1 MAHEHHL
8 PGTRITVWDLPVRL
22 FHWSLVAAIAVA
34 FLSSEEDSVLAQW
47 HIAAGWIAAVL
58 IAFRLIW
65 GFIGGRHARF
75 ASFVRP
81 SGVLPHIKALLSG
94 KAERSVG
101 HNPLGG
107 VAVLALLGGTAA
119 VVWTGIRLI
128 NGGGSEDLHETIAF
142 GLLGL
147 IAVHVIG
154 VIVMSVMTRDNLVRA
169 MVTGRKP
176 ATGLPAQTSERP
188 RVLAAL
194 AGLAVI
200 GLSVLGILRYDPA
213 AFTAGAR
220 EEAELAEHS
229 TARLAHAPAP
239 GHSDRDDD
247 DD

>member
-1 MAHEHHL
+1 MAHQDQL

-22 FHWSLVAAIAVA
+22 FHWSLVASIAVS
-34 FLSSEEDSVLAQW
+34 FLSSEEDSALAQW

-81 SGVLPHIKALLSG
+81 SGVLPHIRALFAG

-107 VAVLALLGGTAA
+107 MAVLALIGGTAA
-119 VVWTGIRLI
+119 VVWTGVQLT
-128 NGGGSEDLHETIAF
+128 GGGSEDLHETIAF

-147 IAVHVIG
+147 IAVHVIA
-154 VIVMSVMTRDNLVRA
+154 VIAMSVMTRDNLVRA

-176 ATGLPAQTSERP
+176 AAGLPPQTREGP
-188 RVLAAL
+188 GVLAAL

-200 GLSVLGILRYDPA
+200 GVSVLGILRYDPA

-220 EEAELAEHS
+220 EEAELAEHA
-229 TARLAHAPAP
+229 TARLARAPAAS
-239 GHSDRDDD
+239 HSDRDDD